1 MYTQLYTNLSSD
13 NPQACYNND
22 MILQYDSRLIGAF
35 VIGFAIVAGAFTVN
49 NMTKEVVSPN
59 QQASLAVVDEAP
71 ERNLITVQDSNND
84 GVEDWQDQFLTAEPI
99 IVKQTATDYTP
110 PNTLTGQV
118 AINFMQNYISG
129 KANGFGPS
137 DEQLVKNTVDSIKVE
152 ATDRM
157 YSLRDIKIS
166 DDNSSDSVKN
176 YGNAMANA
184 ILDNATTE
192 KTRSDMAI
200 LNDIVSKNEVTD
212 KDIADIKLI
221 AQVYKGT
228 LEDTLIIPVPREF
241 TKEHLDLINVYS
253 ALYNDAEGLTKLID
267 DPMKALLRIKRYQE
281 DMQGLTVALENIYRA
296 LDKSSYVFQST
307 DNASLFASFS
317 PNFNKP

>member
-1 MYTQLYTNLSSD
+1 
-13 NPQACYNND
+13 
-22 MILQYDSRLIGAF
+22 MIPQYDSRVIGVF

-49 NMTKEVVSPN
+49 NMTKEVVSPA
-59 QQASLAVVDEAP
+59 QQASLAAVDEAP
-71 ERNLITVQDSNND
+71 ERNLIAVQDSNND

-99 IVKQTATDYTP
+99 IVKQNTTDYTP
-110 PNTLTGQV
+110 PDTLTGQV

-129 KANGFGPS
+129 KANGFGPT
-137 DEQLVKNTVDSIKVE
+137 DEQLVKNTVESIKGE
-152 ATDRM
+152 AIDRM
-157 YSLRDIKIS
+157 YGLRDIKLS
-166 DDNSSDSVKN
+166 TDNSSTSVKN

-192 KTRSDMAI
+192 KTRSDMTI
-200 LNDIVSKNEVTD
+200 LNDIVSNNEVTD

-221 AQVYKGT
+221 AEVYKGT

-253 ALYNDAEGLTKLID
+253 ALYNDAIGLTNLVD

-281 DMQGLTVALENIYRA
+281 DMQGLSIALENIYRA

>member
-1 MYTQLYTNLSSD
+1 
-13 NPQACYNND
+13 